1 MDWKMIQKK
10 CEENNLTSKEAK
22 ALIQLAQA
30 GLGVRFCE
38 WCGWETPRHE
48 NDCPVRILGEIKTN
62 EN

>member
-1 MDWKMIQKK
+1 MDWNLVQKRG
-10 CEENNLTSKEAK
+10 EEKKLNSREIK

-38 WCGWETPRHE
+38 WCGCEIPRHD
-48 NDCPVRILGEIKTN
+48 NDCPVRILEEMEEN